1 MQADKKAAELKK
13 QRSLEEF
20 DAFMAKANDIEVSQG
35 KAARDAYEKQYQ
47 IDKLEKEARKEM
59 DIQLLKQTLLDEGKD
74 YHTDLDAERQVY
86 LLEHDIDLEKI
97 SGTPQNELMIKN
109 FQSRNK
115 KSPQEYKQS
124 QRYIIQCQVLD
135 LKARGINP
143 LEHFEQQDVIDKTR
157 AIYKMDDKVAA
168 RVAKQYEQLMEQYDG
183 RLTPPKQGEVPFEY
197 STAVVADIVTDKG
210 GMNALGGSA
219 SDRKREER
227 AALKAKRAAEK
238 EVLRKQ
244 KQEAKAQ
251 RAEAKAA
258 AKAERAAAKE
268 QQLAEKAAAAA
279 AVASASSTAV
289 SMDDGDVAATA
300 NGDVSASAGN
310 NAVSSI
316 TSSGEEVSI
325 IKSKSSSSSKA
336 SDLISQIKQQ
346 TTPKNVATVVIAGGA
361 ASYGFNYYKENNAAA
376 VSEREKQLK
385 LILGNDLDDNDD
397 DDDEF
402 DDDDEDG

>member
-20 DAFMAKANDIEVSQG
+20 DAFIAKANDIEVSQG

-59 DIQLLKQTLLDEGKD
+59 DIQLLKQQLLDEGKD

-115 KSPQEYKQS
+115 KSAQEYKQS

-197 STAVVADIVTDKG
+197 STAVVADMVTDKG
-210 GMNALGGSA
+210 GVKALGGSA

-251 RAEAKAA
+251 RAEAQAA

-300 NGDVSASAGN
+300 NGDISASAGN

-316 TSSGEEVSI
+316 TSSKEVATT
-325 IKSKSSSSSKA
+325 KSKSSSSSKA

-376 VSEREKQLK
+376 ISEREKQLK